1 MRIVL
6 DLSDLREY
14 ERKLKSMKKY
24 DFPLAV
30 RGTLNDAAFL
40 MKQKKIQPEFEENFT
55 VRRRTFIK
63 AFTGA
68 TRSKNTFDIKQM
80 YSQAGVYRGKRNQ
93 EVGERL
99 KLQEFGGG
107 ITDRA
112 VPRVTTRK
120 GNSYDKVQKGSLF
133 YRRFKKLGRGKTA
146 IMGTDEDGVIKRTK
160 KGHIIH
166 MDRDKSRKPIYK
178 LLYLHRNRVR
188 IKKSKFIKPAALAT
202 QREMPRLFIENA
214 QKRFKKAMK

>member
-1 MRIVL
+1 MRIIL

-40 MKQKKIQPEFEENFT
+40 MKQKNIQPEFDENFT

-133 YRRFKKLGRGKTA
+133 YRRFKKLGRGKAA
-146 IMGTDEDGVIKRTK
+146 IIGTDENGVIRRTK
-160 KGHIIH
+160 KGHII
-166 MDRDKSRKPIYK
+166 RVNRENGKVVSET
-178 LLYLHRNRVR
+178 LYLHRNRVR
-188 IKKSKFIKPAALAT
+188 IKKSKFIKPAALVT
-202 QREMPRLFIENA
+202 HKEMPRLFRENA